1 MPLHLQTP
9 FDRAAQPLP
18 QPKSE
23 PDRLPEAELHA
34 LLAREQV
41 QKLPRLDGPDDRR
54 PNVRHWWGLAADC
67 CYILIEAGA
76 FLMACWITAM
86 GLPLMLLLLLTGGQM
101 DMSFAFLGTLFGAYG
116 EASPDRQYS
125 FASDA
130 TYCLVALATAISAW
144 RLPRFLDRVSKTL
157 GTWDKIS

>member
-9 FDRAAQPLP
+9 FDR
-18 QPKSE
+18 E
-23 PDRLPEAELHA
+23 PPREHDRLSEVGLDAR
-34 LLAREQV
+34 LAGEQV
-41 QKLPRLDGPDDRR
+41 QELPCLDGPDDQR
-54 PNVRHWWGLAADC
+54 PKVRHWWGLAADC
-67 CYILIEAGA
+67 CYIVIEAGA

-101 DMSFAFLGTLFGAYG
+101 DMTFAFLGTLFGAYG

-130 TYCLVALATAISAW
+130 TYCLLALATAISAW

-157 GTWDKIS
+157 GTWDKVS